1 MHCRVMSCVG
11 ASAVGARVV
20 ALRLPFF
27 AAEHELFS
35 VVANGSSGRRLVM
48 RLLSKYRGVS

>member
-1 MHCRVMSCVG
+1 MSCVG